1 MSEVCICEP
10 WASNECCPV
19 HNPGYECRICGRN
32 GMTYDQLTEHWL
44 IDHTDEECNAASAA
58 GGEKR

>member
-1 MSEVCICEP
+1 
-10 WASNECCPV
+10 
-19 HNPGYECRICGRN
+19 
-32 GMTYDQLTEHWL
+32 MTYDQLTEHWL